1 MYIQTLDELKL
12 QGKIHTISTVSFSP
26 IESLP
31 IESEIDFI
39 KGKDKDKDK
48 EREKDRIKTPNFS
61 SSCTSTDS
69 NSETG
74 SRYSSVGVCDSWL
87 KSEKENKEGKSRDE
101 GRVFNGG
108 EGYKERGRREGGKEY
123 RDASK
128 WEKSACPQLNFD
140 IFAHFNSP
148 HPCDPP
154 PRNNHK

>member
-1 MYIQTLDELKL
+1 M

-87 KSEKENKEGKSRDE
+87 KSEKENKEGKSRDD

-108 EGYKERGRREGGKEY
+108 EAYKERGRREGGQALFSHF
-123 RDASK
+123 DASLY
-128 WEKSACPQLNFD
+128 SF
-140 IFAHFNSP
+140 
-148 HPCDPP
+148 PP
-154 PRNNHK
+154 SRLPLSL